1 MLGVF
6 ILDVCHGIE
15 LATANYL
22 HFLVPM
28 IMSFIKKIVIVSL
41 LGK

>member
-1 MLGVF
+1 MLCVF

-15 LATANYL
+15 LNQENYL
-22 HFLVPM
+22 HFLTPM